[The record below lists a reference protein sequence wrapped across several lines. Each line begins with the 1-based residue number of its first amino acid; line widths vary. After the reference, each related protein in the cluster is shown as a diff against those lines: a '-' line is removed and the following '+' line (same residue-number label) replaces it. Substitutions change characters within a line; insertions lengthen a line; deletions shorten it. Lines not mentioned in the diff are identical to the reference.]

1 MCVPPDWLNCEKNKR
16 RKQKQSEEAR
26 HKEKIFKKIHQ
37 NSVTNKE
44 EEEESYENITKNKI
58 RVIKVIYMFRAD
70 KDNKERN
77 QTKVRRNDNL
87 IK

>member
-1 MCVPPDWLNCEKNKR
+1 MAELRE
-16 RKQKQSEEAR
+16 KQKKEAEAERRSQR
-26 HKEKIFKKIHQ
+26 HKEKNFKNIHQ

-70 KDNKERN
+70 KDNKIDR
-77 QTKVRRNDNL
+77 TKRR
-87 IK
+87 I